1 MSNLFQNETGGM
13 PPAFPIDAAKLTP
26 HARPM
31 LAVDEVLSAEAG
43 SGLVA
48 LRARAD
54 AWYMRGDGTWDE
66 IAGVELISQAA
77 AAISGLTP
85 PAGGSR
91 PPVCFLAEVRHYR
104 VYGVVRTG
112 DDLRISIQRSAEF
125 GGFFVVDGS
134 LLRGDDVLAAAELTF
149 WRDERDGVDGAAQG
163 VGNA

>member
-1 MSNLFQNETGGM
+1 MSKLFQHDLGGA
-13 PPAFPIDAAKLTP
+13 PPTLPIDAARLTP

-31 LAVDEVLSAEAG
+31 LAVDDVLASDAG

-85 PAGGSR
+85 PVGATR
-91 PPVCFLAEVRHYR
+91 PPVCFLAEVRQYR
-104 VYGVVRTG
+104 VHGVVRTG

-125 GGFFVVDGS
+125 GGFFVVEGT
-134 LLRGDDVLAAAELTF
+134 LCRGDDVLADAELTF
-149 WRDERDGVDGAAQG
+149 WRDERTDAGGVAEGIDNG
-163 VGNA
+163 